1 MTIMAQ
7 TNVHVNPTT
16 IHRQRLSEAA
26 RTGDIVTVR
35 FVAGRTHHTRHAAT
49 GTVDGFIRRP
59 REAEKVR
66 LQQRPGDVVMWE
78 VPVRD
83 IEEVQLIAADGAR
96 IATIREVKIGGR
108 L

>member
-1 MTIMAQ
+1 MPQ

-16 IHRQRLSEAA
+16 LHRQRLSEAA

-59 REAEKVR
+59 RETEKVR
-66 LQQRPGDVVMWE
+66 IQQRPGDLVLWD
-78 VPVRD
+78 VPIRD
-83 IEEVQLIAADGAR
+83 IEEVELRTPDAAR
-96 IATIREVKIGGR
+96 IATIRSVKIGDR
-108 L
+108 W

>member
-1 MTIMAQ
+1 MVAATTDTVKTQLESAQ
-7 TNVHVNPTT
+7 
-16 IHRQRLSEAA
+16 

-66 LQQRPGDVVMWE
+66 IQQRPGDLVMWE
-78 VPVRD
+78 VPLRD
-83 IEEVQLIAADGAR
+83 IEEVQLVAVDGAR
-96 IATIREVKIGGR
+96 IATIRSVKIGGR
-108 L
+108 W